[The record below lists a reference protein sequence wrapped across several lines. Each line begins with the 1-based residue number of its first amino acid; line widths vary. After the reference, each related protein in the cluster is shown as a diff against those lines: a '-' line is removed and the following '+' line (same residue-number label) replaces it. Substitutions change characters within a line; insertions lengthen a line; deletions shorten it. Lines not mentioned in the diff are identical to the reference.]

1 MSTTNTT
8 TVSVSSAARRTVR
21 GAATETAPA
30 ATATAAAPAP
40 VPANAAD
47 ALTVAIK
54 AAVAQALGNLP
65 AGVLSNMV
73 IQSQPAT
80 PAGMPS
86 FVQKEGM
93 TYVCVRT
100 YSAGVFTGYLRSKND
115 IEVELIDARRI
126 WYWDGA
132 SSLSELAMMGV
143 ARPDQCKFPMI
154 VPYIV
159 LTQAIEI
166 IPMTQRA
173 KDSIDSVRNWTQ
185 FPNG

>member
-1 MSTTNTT
+1 MSTTTT
-8 TVSVSSAARRTVR
+8 ASSTARRTVR
-21 GAATETAPA
+21 DNTGATVAPA
-30 ATATAAAPAP
+30 PAPAATAAAPAQ
-40 VPANAAD
+40 VPANATD
-47 ALTVAIK
+47 ALAVAIK
-54 AAVAQALGNLP
+54 AAVAQALAALP
-65 AGVLSNMV
+65 AGVLSNLV

-80 PAGMPS
+80 PAGMPG
-86 FVQKEGM
+86 FVTKEGL

-100 YSAGVFTGYLRSKND
+100 YSAGVFTGYLRSKNE

-173 KDSIDSVRNWTQ
+173 KDSIDSVKNWTQ